1 MREIDASALALAA
14 TILEVT
20 SDLHASRL
28 EQHIVGKASLV
39 IDTWTTMRL
48 NEAVTQM
55 IANTI
60 DGVGMQEILEPL
72 LDVFGDATEEIWSQL
87 GQDFRTRLH
96 EIETQALELIIATGR
111 TGDSQ
116 L

>member
-28 EQHIVGKASLV
+28 EKHIVGRAALV

-72 LDVFGDATEEIWSQL
+72 LDVFGDATEIWSQL

-111 TGDSQ
+111 AGDSQ

>member
-1 MREIDASALALAA
+1 MRDIDAHILELGV

-28 EQHIVGKASLV
+28 EQHVAGRAALV

-48 NEAVTQM
+48 NEAVSKM

-60 DGVGMQEILEPL
+60 DGVGVEEILQPL
-72 LDVFGDATEEIWSQL
+72 LDVFEDATEIWSDL
-87 GQDFRTRLH
+87 DQDFRTRLH
-96 EIETQALELIIATGR
+96 EIETRALELIATGLP
-111 TGDSQ
+111 GESPF
-116 L
+116 

>member
-1 MREIDASALALAA
+1 
-14 TILEVT
+14 
-20 SDLHASRL
+20 
-28 EQHIVGKASLV
+28 
-39 IDTWTTMRL
+39 MRL

-60 DGVGMQEILEPL
+60 DGVGMQEILRPL
-72 LDVFGDATEEIWSQL
+72 LDVFEDATEIWSQL

>member
-1 MREIDASALALAA
+1 MRDIDAHC
-14 TILEVT
+14 LEIAVSVLTVT
-20 SDLHASRL
+20 GDLHASRL
-28 EQHIVGKASLV
+28 EQHVAGRAALV

-60 DGVGMQEILEPL
+60 DGVGMQEILRPL
-72 LDVFGDATEEIWSQL
+72 LDVFGDATEIWSQL

-96 EIETQALELIIATGR
+96 EIETRALQLIIATGR
-111 TGDSQ
+111 AGDSP

>member
-1 MREIDASALALAA
+1 
-14 TILEVT
+14 
-20 SDLHASRL
+20 
-28 EQHIVGKASLV
+28 
-39 IDTWTTMRL
+39 
-48 NEAVTQM
+48 
-55 IANTI
+55 
-60 DGVGMQEILEPL
+60 MQEILEPL
-72 LDVFGDATEEIWSQL
+72 LDVFGDATEIWSQL

>member
-1 MREIDASALALAA
+1 MREIDISALALAA

-28 EQHIVGKASLV
+28 EQHLVGRAALV

-60 DGVGMQEILEPL
+60 DGVGMQEIMRPL
-72 LDVFGDATEEIWSQL
+72 LDVFGDATEIWSEL

-96 EIETQALELIIATGR
+96 KIETRALELIIANGLP
-111 TGDSQ
+111 GDSP